1 MIDAGVRPM
10 VKYPGARNRW
20 QCRCLKCKRIVFPD
34 YSSVVNAGQNGCSY
48 CAGKKVDPESAFKLM
63 VSAKLN
69 PLVAYLGANTPWPC
83 ICEKCG
89 KTVSPTYS
97 AIRIGQGGCKYC
109 TNKGLDYNS
118 SAFLYLM
125 THQEFRAHK
134 VGVGNHKTRNNRIKE
149 HIKTGWILIENM
161 DFQTGDDIKN
171 LKYNCY
177 WCRYKFDSTPI
188 GCPVKYISKKAVKNY
203 YSEVSKDFYTIKENI
218 TRKRSQMLHDN
229 RGKFVFT
236 HIDNN
241 ACGGGGGNGGG
252 NCSINI
258 SNKDHYSTDGIFCSF
273 NCCKAFIKDN
283 KHNKL
288 YENSDI
294 LLNKLYQDM
303 YNVKTIVINPSPHW
317 RLLIEYGGYL
327 TIQQFRD
334 NFNKTTYE
342 SHGVIRNT
350 DIFKPIATLFEEK
363 LNF

>member
-1 MIDAGVRPM
+1 MMLPITPTAAATTTTTVKRKRKSKKYIFTLRNINTERIEQKYGITIVSNIANVDELPPENSTKLTELAELNNEHTDVISFLDETKRMYQCHISMID
-10 VKYPGARNRW
+10 
-20 QCRCLKCKRIVFPD
+20 
-34 YSSVVNAGQNGCSY
+34 
-48 CAGKKVDPESAFKLM
+48 
-63 VSAKLN
+63 
-69 PLVAYLGANTPWPC
+69 
-83 ICEKCG
+83 
-89 KTVSPTYS
+89 
-97 AIRIGQGGCKYC
+97 
-109 TNKGLDYNS
+109 
-118 SAFLYLM
+118 
-125 THQEFRAHK
+125 
-134 VGVGNHKTRNNRIKE
+134 
-149 HIKTGWILIENM
+149 
-161 DFQTGDDIKN
+161 FQSGDDIKN

-188 GCPVKYISKKAVKNY
+188 GCPIKYISKKAVKNY

-218 TRKRSQMLHDN
+218 TRRRSQMLHDN

-241 ACGGGGGNGGG
+241 ACGINGGSSG
-252 NCSINI
+252 GANCTINI

>member
-1 MIDAGVRPM
+1 MLPATTTATTTTTVKRKRKSKKYIFTLRNINTERIEQKYGITIVSNIANVDELPPENSTKLTELAELNNEHTDVISFLDETKRMYQCHISMID
-10 VKYPGARNRW
+10 
-20 QCRCLKCKRIVFPD
+20 
-34 YSSVVNAGQNGCSY
+34 
-48 CAGKKVDPESAFKLM
+48 
-63 VSAKLN
+63 
-69 PLVAYLGANTPWPC
+69 
-83 ICEKCG
+83 
-89 KTVSPTYS
+89 
-97 AIRIGQGGCKYC
+97 
-109 TNKGLDYNS
+109 
-118 SAFLYLM
+118 
-125 THQEFRAHK
+125 
-134 VGVGNHKTRNNRIKE
+134 
-149 HIKTGWILIENM
+149 
-161 DFQTGDDIKN
+161 FQSGDDIKN

-188 GCPVKYISKKAVKNY
+188 GCPIKYISKKAVKNY

-218 TRKRSQMLHDN
+218 TRRRSQMLHDN

-241 ACGGGGGNGGG
+241 ACGNNGGSSG
-252 NCSINI
+252 GANCTINI

>member
-1 MIDAGVRPM
+1 MTTTNATTAVVKRKRKSKKYIFTLRNINTERIEQKYGITIVSNIANVDELPPENSTKLTELAELNNEHTDVISFLDETKRMYQCHISMID
-10 VKYPGARNRW
+10 
-20 QCRCLKCKRIVFPD
+20 
-34 YSSVVNAGQNGCSY
+34 
-48 CAGKKVDPESAFKLM
+48 
-63 VSAKLN
+63 
-69 PLVAYLGANTPWPC
+69 
-83 ICEKCG
+83 
-89 KTVSPTYS
+89 
-97 AIRIGQGGCKYC
+97 
-109 TNKGLDYNS
+109 
-118 SAFLYLM
+118 
-125 THQEFRAHK
+125 
-134 VGVGNHKTRNNRIKE
+134 
-149 HIKTGWILIENM
+149 
-161 DFQTGDDIKN
+161 FQSGDDIKN

-188 GCPVKYISKKAVKNY
+188 GCPINYISKKAVKNY

-218 TRKRSQMLHDN
+218 TRRRSQMLHDN
-229 RGKFVFT
+229 KGKFVFT

-241 ACGGGGGNGGG
+241 NNTTTAGNGPPAET
-252 NCSINI
+252 NSTCSINI
-258 SNKDHYSTDGIFCSF
+258 NNQDYYSTDGIFCSF

-303 YNVKTIVINPSPHW
+303 YSVKTIIINPSPHW

>member
-1 MIDAGVRPM
+1 MMLPITPTAAATTTTTVKRKRKSKKYIFTLRNINTERIEQKYGITIVSNIANVDELPPENSTKLTELAELNNEHTDVISFLDETKRMYQCHISMID
-10 VKYPGARNRW
+10 
-20 QCRCLKCKRIVFPD
+20 
-34 YSSVVNAGQNGCSY
+34 
-48 CAGKKVDPESAFKLM
+48 
-63 VSAKLN
+63 
-69 PLVAYLGANTPWPC
+69 
-83 ICEKCG
+83 
-89 KTVSPTYS
+89 
-97 AIRIGQGGCKYC
+97 
-109 TNKGLDYNS
+109 
-118 SAFLYLM
+118 
-125 THQEFRAHK
+125 
-134 VGVGNHKTRNNRIKE
+134 
-149 HIKTGWILIENM
+149 
-161 DFQTGDDIKN
+161 FQSGDDIKN

-188 GCPVKYISKKAVKNY
+188 GCPIKYISKKAVKNY

-218 TRKRSQMLHDN
+218 TRRRSQMLHDN

-241 ACGGGGGNGGG
+241 ACGTNGGSSGGGGN
-252 NCSINI
+252 CTINI

>member
-1 MIDAGVRPM
+1 MMLPITPTAAATTTTTVKRKRKSKKYIFTLRNINTERIEQKYGITIVSNIANVDELPPENSTKLTELAELNNEHTDVISFLDETKRMYQCHISMID
-10 VKYPGARNRW
+10 
-20 QCRCLKCKRIVFPD
+20 
-34 YSSVVNAGQNGCSY
+34 
-48 CAGKKVDPESAFKLM
+48 
-63 VSAKLN
+63 
-69 PLVAYLGANTPWPC
+69 
-83 ICEKCG
+83 
-89 KTVSPTYS
+89 
-97 AIRIGQGGCKYC
+97 
-109 TNKGLDYNS
+109 
-118 SAFLYLM
+118 
-125 THQEFRAHK
+125 
-134 VGVGNHKTRNNRIKE
+134 
-149 HIKTGWILIENM
+149 
-161 DFQTGDDIKN
+161 FQSGDDIKN

-188 GCPVKYISKKAVKNY
+188 GCPIKYISKKAVKNY

-218 TRKRSQMLHDN
+218 TRRRSQMLHDN

-241 ACGGGGGNGGG
+241 ACGNGGSSG
-252 NCSINI
+252 GANCTINI